1 MGEARQ
7 ARGKKPIACRAQPI
21 KQRWVLNGFGHNIT
35 VA

>member
-7 ARGKKPIACRAQPI
+7 SLGKNPIACRAQPI
-21 KQRWVLNGFGHNIT
+21 KQRWVLNGFSHNIT